1 MTMPPQYLSNRWSMG
16 AIVLS
21 LVGGVN
27 RVAHAQPTAAPA
39 APASQPTTTPA
50 SPATQ
55 PTTTPASPATQPT
68 VPPPSKAA
76 VSVSGRVIDS
86 LGRPVRG
93 ARVSIDS
100 APDVMVSTDR
110 KGQYQLDHAPLGASI
125 VVDKDGFVTGL
136 GTVSGANAEEILLLT
151 EAQNSET
158 IEVKGDPPPEA
169 PGGARVDRTEVERI
183 PGTGGDLVRALT
195 AMPGVVNTQLPTSFS
210 GIVIRGSAPQDSKIL
225 IDDFEV
231 PLLYHTI
238 GARAIVPVE
247 SIASLDYIPGGFG
260 VEYGRA
266 GSGIVSLTTRDG
278 STDKRSEQA
287 EISVLDGGVLVQG
300 PAGANTQYMAAFRRS
315 TIDLIFPYIIPS
327 SVNISLTEVPHY
339 YDVQARVDHEF
350 NSHWKLSLSTIGSDD
365 AFEIFAD
372 KSQNPDKRFADE
384 TRFIRLTAS
393 AHYHDGPWSNVLALS
408 TMPEEFNFELGT
420 VQFIDIKRL
429 ETTLRDEVA
438 YTKRNIAG
446 LTDLTWTLGGEA
458 DISRYN
464 IDLALPTPPHDGQ
477 MMTQFDP
484 NDVSTKFNGVVWTPD
499 FGTWTSLT
507 AGLDKNIRITTGL
520 RVDGFARSGDVAVQ
534 PRGQLE
540 IKLADDLKLRL
551 AAGSYR
557 RPAEYQDELLFSLHP
572 ESAKQVIV
580 GAQYDPREG
589 IRIQPSLYY
598 TDRSDLVGT
607 DNHGN
612 IGNFGT
618 GTTYGA
624 ELLATMRSGPWFG
637 WLSYSYSHSTR
648 IDYPGAGSRTFEYD
662 QPHNLNVAL
671 SWKKGKWQLGGRFEL
686 YSGLPYTPVIGS
698 VFNSD
703 TNFYTQINGAPDSER
718 TPLHTQLDLRLDHTW
733 QLGGLALTFFIDVQ
747 NVYLNQS
754 VASYSY
760 NYDFSQQFAFKS
772 LPIIPSIGLRG
783 VL

>member
-1 MTMPPQYLSNRWSMG
+1 MG

-21 LVGGVN
+21 LVGGVE
-27 RVAHAQPTAAPA
+27 RIAQAQPA
-39 APASQPTTTPA
+39 APASQPTTAAPVAQASQPTAPA
-50 SPATQ
+50 SQ
-55 PTTTPASPATQPT
+55 PTTAPASQPT
-68 VPPPSKAA
+68 PSVPPASQA
-76 VSVSGRVIDS
+76 SISIGGRVIDS

-110 KGQYQLDHAPLGASI
+110 KGEYHLDNAPLGASI

-136 GTVSGANAEEILLLT
+136 GTVTGATADDILLLT

-169 PGGARVDRTEVERI
+169 PGGARVERDEVERI

-266 GSGIVSLTTRDG
+266 GSGIVSLTTREG
-278 STDKRSEQA
+278 SSDKRSEQA

-300 PAGANTQYMAAFRRS
+300 PAGADTQYMAAFRRS
-315 TIDLIFPYIIPS
+315 TIDLIFPYVIPS

-339 YDVQARVDHEF
+339 YDLQARIDHEF
-350 NSHWKLSLSTIGSDD
+350 NSHWKVSLSTIGSDD

-372 KSQNPDKRFADE
+372 KSENPDKRFADE
-384 TRFIRLTAS
+384 TRFIRVTAS

-408 TMPEEFNFELGT
+408 TMPEEFNFELGAI
-420 VQFIDIKRL
+420 QFIDIQRI

-438 YTKRNIAG
+438 YTKRDIG
-446 LTDLTWTLGGEA
+446 GFTDLTWTLGGEA
-458 DISRYN
+458 DISHYN

-477 MMTQFDP
+477 TMNNPQNP
-484 NDVSTKFNGVVWTPD
+484 NDVSTKFDGVVWTPD
-499 FGTWTSLT
+499 FGTWSALT
-507 AGLDKNIRITTGL
+507 VGLDKNIRLTTGL
-520 RVDGFARSGDVAVQ
+520 RVDGFARSNDVVVE

-540 IKLADDLKLRL
+540 IKVADDVKLRL

-557 RPAEYQDELLFSLHP
+557 RPAEYQDELLFPLHP
-572 ESAKQVIV
+572 ESAKQVIL
-580 GAQYDPREG
+580 GAQYDPRDG

-607 DNHGN
+607 DASGK

-637 WLSYSYSHSTR
+637 WLSYSYSHSVR
-648 IDYPGAGSRTFEYD
+648 IDYPGAAERTFEYD

-686 YSGLPYTPVIGS
+686 YSGLPYTPVIGA

-703 TNFYTQINGAPDSER
+703 TNFYTPINGAPDSER
-718 TPLHTQLDLRLDHTW
+718 APLHTQLDLRIDHTW
-733 QLGGLALTFFIDVQ
+733 QLGSLALTFFIDVQ

-760 NYDFSQQFAFKS
+760 NYDYSQQFAFKS
-772 LPIIPSIGLRG
+772 LPIIPSIGVRG